1 MVKTAESDKVIG
13 ELRSIQN
20 ELKALEE
27 TLQNLAEVLFPEKT
41 QNQKSPKKQ
50 KRQKT
55 RTPNPKTKVTPET
68 TKNILNE
75 KIK

>member
-1 MVKTAESDKVIG
+1 VVKTAESDKVIG

-41 QNQKSPKKQ
+41 QNQKIPQKQ
-50 KRQKT
+50 KRQKNK
-55 RTPNPKTKVTPET
+55 NPQPEKKSNT
-68 TKNILNE
+68 WNNKE
-75 KIK
+75 ES

>member
-1 MVKTAESDKVIG
+1 MAKTAESDKVIG

-41 QNQKSPKKQ
+41 QNQKIPNKQ
-50 KRQKT
+50 KRRKKIIA
-55 RTPNPKTKVTPET
+55 NPKTKVMSETT
-68 TKNILNE
+68 TKNSLNE
-75 KIK
+75 R

>member
-1 MVKTAESDKVIG
+1 MAKTAESDKVIG

-20 ELKALEE
+20 ELKALKE

-41 QNQKSPKKQ
+41 QNQKIPKKQ

-75 KIK
+75 R